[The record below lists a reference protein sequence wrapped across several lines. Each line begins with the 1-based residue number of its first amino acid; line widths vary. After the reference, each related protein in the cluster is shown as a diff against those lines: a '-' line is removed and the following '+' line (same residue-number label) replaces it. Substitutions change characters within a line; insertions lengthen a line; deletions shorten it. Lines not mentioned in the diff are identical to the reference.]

1 VNPHARY
8 AAITATLMS
17 AAIPLGA
24 ALRHRYGPAAAA
36 RFTAGM
42 SASVIAQQSL
52 VGLAL
57 LREGSP
63 SGPRQRHGL
72 SLVDAI
78 TLSRGG
84 AAALMVG
91 LLTSGI
97 RDRRGR
103 VGWLGWT
110 ALLYGAI
117 VSDWLD
123 GPIARRLGTSELGA
137 TLDIEADSWLTLS
150 TSAVA
155 VAAGGLPAYV
165 VAPPILR
172 YVRLAALRR
181 IVPYRDLVSGDPLW
195 TRHVGMAQ
203 MMLYIAALAPFGG
216 RLTRVLVRL
225 GAPPVVVGQL
235 VTLSLMSWRRLNAR
249 LRFHRESG

>member
-1 VNPHARY
+1 
-8 AAITATLMS
+8 MS
-17 AAIPLGA
+17 AAIPLGT

-52 VGLAL
+52 VGLVL
-57 LREGSP
+57 RREGSP

-103 VGWLGWT
+103 AGWLGWT

-155 VAAGGLPAYV
+155 VAAGGGGGRAVRARAGTAARRAREVPAGDGGGGRCAGRGGGV
-165 VAPPILR
+165 GGGGAADCGGAPQAKPGP
-172 YVRLAALRR
+172 YVRGIDAAVQSPFDPFVTFDAGERFSPVFGSRTCCRR
-181 IVPYRDLVSGDPLW
+181 GS
-195 TRHVGMAQ
+195 
-203 MMLYIAALAPFGG
+203 
-216 RLTRVLVRL
+216 
-225 GAPPVVVGQL
+225 
-235 VTLSLMSWRRLNAR
+235 
-249 LRFHRESG
+249 